1 MIEKTNNIEED
12 IDNETEDLINEQTI
26 KDKTNANLKE
36 NFDIDKEKIKKQLE
50 ATKNVEERVK
60 LFSKRTDSY

>member
-12 IDNETEDLINEQTI
+12 IDNETEDLNEQTI

>member
-50 ATKNVEERVK
+50 E
-60 LFSKRTDSY
+60 